1 MHHTKHQYSIS
12 PPNQWPIRV
21 HKPAPG
27 TVPLDLYWLP
37 STKLGITPSTS
48 SVHTQHVAQHHHK
61 KGTIWINHGTHPLC
75 PPICQD
81 VQSPPVETHLQQ
93 IKQAWEEAMEA
104 LQRAA
109 DVQAPAHFKP
119 YQTGDLVWLEG
130 HNLNATH
137 SSSKLAPRH
146 YGPFPITCVIS
157 HTSDQLKLPP
167 QWKIHNVF
175 HATLLTLYKEMSLNG
190 QCYQEPTPDLIDGQP
205 EWEVKSILQVRKCCN
220 QLQFLIWWKGFSEA
234 HDSWEPASNVWANE
248 LGPPKWHCSTW
259 LPANPKKYI

>member
-1 MHHTKHQYSIS
+1 
-12 PPNQWPIRV
+12 
-21 HKPAPG
+21 
-27 TVPLDLYWLP
+27 
-37 STKLGITPSTS
+37 
-48 SVHTQHVAQHHHK
+48 
-61 KGTIWINHGTHPLC
+61 
-75 PPICQD
+75 
-81 VQSPPVETHLQQ
+81 
-93 IKQAWEEAMEA
+93 MEA

-205 EWEVKSILQVRKCCN
+205 EWEVESILQVRKCCN
-220 QLQFLIWWKGFSEA
+220 QLQFLI
-234 HDSWEPASNVWANE
+234 
-248 LGPPKWHCSTW
+248 
-259 LPANPKKYI
+259 